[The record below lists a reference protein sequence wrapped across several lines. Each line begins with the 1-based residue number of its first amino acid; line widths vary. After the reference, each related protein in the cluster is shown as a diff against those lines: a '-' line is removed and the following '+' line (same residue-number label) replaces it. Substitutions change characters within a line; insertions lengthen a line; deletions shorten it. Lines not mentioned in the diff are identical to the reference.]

1 MAAFM
6 WRRPLNSATLAT
18 ATHRELGKVAD
29 EISTQVG
36 VQIINKWRVKMTQ
49 KKIYKVEDS
58 SWRGDQ
64 KIEREYCSNLNCL
77 SIQL

>member
-1 MAAFM
+1 M

-49 KKIYKVEDS
+49 KKIYKVKDS
-58 SWRGDQ
+58 SWRGDR
-64 KIEREYCSNLNCL
+64 KIERTL
-77 SIQL
+77 